1 MYAQTMISIRAVAKK
16 LNDQGGRNTQ
26 KHRGRRDFFIYLRMF
41 SVLSFNW
48 IFGILTL
55 AIPDNGDIY
64 VPKCWVDL
72 SFSSKVIL
80 NFSYLETANFRT
92 LQKNKGY
99 IFIYLS
105 AYLALKGYYY
115 THSYYE

>member
-1 MYAQTMISIRAVAKK
+1 MISIRAVAKK

-55 AIPDNGDIY
+55 AIPDNGDFY
-64 VPKCWVDL
+64 VPKCCVDL
-72 SFSSKVIL
+72 SLRVIL
-80 NFSYLETANFRT
+80 NISYLETANFRT
-92 LQKNKGY
+92 IKKKLRVRDHVWMLQHE
-99 IFIYLS
+99 FL
-105 AYLALKGYYY
+105 
-115 THSYYE
+115 

>member
-1 MYAQTMISIRAVAKK
+1 MGPPDFQTFLLGKVFSKHIFWKLYHRWRRTWTIVKTPLIYYLDVTQTMISIRAVAKK

-64 VPKCWVDL
+64 VLKCWVDL
-72 SFSSKVIL
+72 SFD
-80 NFSYLETANFRT
+80 F
-92 LQKNKGY
+92 
-99 IFIYLS
+99 
-105 AYLALKGYYY
+105 
-115 THSYYE
+115 

>member
-1 MYAQTMISIRAVAKK
+1 MISIRAVAKK

-64 VPKCWVDL
+64 VLKCWVDL
-72 SFSSKVIL
+72 SFD
-80 NFSYLETANFRT
+80 F
-92 LQKNKGY
+92 
-99 IFIYLS
+99 
-105 AYLALKGYYY
+105 
-115 THSYYE
+115 

>member
-1 MYAQTMISIRAVAKK
+1 MISIRAVAKK

-64 VPKCWVDL
+64 VPKCRVEL
-72 SFSSKVIL
+72 SFNLRAIL
-80 NFSYLETANFRT
+80 NFWYLETANFST
-92 LQKNKGY
+92 VQKLRAMFSS
-99 IFIYLS
+99 I
-105 AYLALKGYYY
+105 
-115 THSYYE
+115 